1 MVEMIKA
8 IFFDLGGV
16 LTTDLFPLLDSYLS
30 GITGLPYPK
39 VREIRKQYWLDYEL
53 GRMDG
58 LKFFSLQIKDMGADL
73 YAEEV
78 MAKSLEL
85 LTVKQETLSIVKR
98 LKDTGKYDLGVLS
111 NNSDEWAE
119 YTDKDLGL
127 GQYFDVWIISSHH
140 HVKKPDKEIFLLAAE
155 KLGLRTEDCL
165 FIDNTQRNVDGAI
178 AAGMRAIRFTD
189 TEQLEKDLKRLGID
203 F

>member
-1 MVEMIKA
+1 MIKA

-16 LTTDLFPLLDSYLS
+16 LTRDLFPLMESYLS
-30 GITGLPYPK
+30 GLTGVPYPK

-58 LKFFSLQIKDMGADL
+58 VKFFSLQIKDMGVNL
-73 YAEEV
+73 NAEEV
-78 MAKSLEL
+78 LTKSLEL
-85 LTVKQETLSIVKR
+85 LSVKQETLSIVKR

-111 NNSDEWAE
+111 NNTDEWSE
-119 YTDKDLGL
+119 YTENDLGL
-127 GQYFDVWIISSHH
+127 GQYFDAWIISSHH
-140 HVKKPDKEIFLLAAE
+140 HIKKPDKEIYDLAAE
-155 KLGLRTEDCL
+155 KLGLKTSDCL

-178 AAGMRAIRFTD
+178 AAGMQSIRFTD
-189 TEQLEKDLKRLGID
+189 AEKLEKDLKELGIE